1 MRVRG
6 TASKNTDPR
15 TGDPTPKCS
24 VTNRRP
30 LAVTGGGGGGGA
42 WYDAPPAV
50 EIQNQGIQRRKG
62 GAAEHSRINSGI
74 PLCARVRSE
83 GRTMP
88 KLCTVVKVK
97 S

>member
-1 MRVRG
+1 M
-6 TASKNTDPR
+6 AQP
-15 TGDPTPKCS
+15 PKTLIQEQ
-24 VTNRRP
+24 VTQHPNV
-30 LAVTGGGGGGGA
+30 LSLTGGHWQSLVGEEGGA

-74 PLCARVRSE
+74 PLCACVRSE